1 MAQKTNKC
9 IRKYVIRAIITLFA
23 LPTCCLALWLLLFV
37 IVFISSK
44 NTQYK
49 RIGDTKYYVMRDYIG
64 DTGPFLYYR
73 TDKITFEDVQTQSFV
88 EDVYWNDDY
97 ILLVCTDLD
106 FAKGQHYYVLRQK
119 PDFRRKGS
127 PWNMREYTSID
138 KYEEAKDSLGLDE
151 TKMQHTDGNIPWR
164 ITIFDQI

>member
-1 MAQKTNKC
+1 M
-9 IRKYVIRAIITLFA
+9 
-23 LPTCCLALWLLLFV
+23 
-37 IVFISSK
+37 
-44 NTQYK
+44 
-49 RIGDTKYYVMRDYIG
+49 DDYISG
-64 DTGPFLYYR
+64 AGSFLYYS
-73 TDKITFEDVQTQSFV
+73 TYKAVFEDVQTQNSI

-138 KYEEAKDSLGLDE
+138 KYEEVKDSLGLDE
-151 TKMQHTDGNIPWR
+151 ARMQHTDGNIPWR